1 MSKSTVIAV
10 TDAPEVSNA
19 APVQLS
25 SMNTAMTL
33 IPRFVEDAVQ
43 RGHKALEN
51 LATSAKAYAKTS
63 GELTQGTVESLLTML
78 DDIGACLEARRDGA
92 KTLKNSEIDN
102 VLKQNG
108 VKAPRFQRNKDTK
121 APEIGNRSGASR
133 YIAVAT
139 FEHKGLW
146 PAKKEQALAMIAKS
160 GLEFGRGLKFSSPYD
175 ALRGG
180 VAFSPV
186 HDVWAAAVRN
196 VIAGLNPTAKLSKFE
211 RTTKT
216 AVSLTMAERV
226 ALIAQLNATIPAST
240 PVVVEN
246 PQQG

>member
-1 MSKSTVIAV
+1 
-10 TDAPEVSNA
+10 
-19 APVQLS
+19 
-25 SMNTAMTL
+25 
-33 IPRFVEDAVQ
+33 
-43 RGHKALEN
+43 
-51 LATSAKAYAKTS
+51 
-63 GELTQGTVESLLTML
+63 LTQGTVESLLTML

-133 YIAVAT
+133 YIAVVT
-139 FEHKGLW
+139 FERKGLW

-175 ALRGG
+175 AIRGG

-196 VIAGLNPTAKLSKFE
+196 VIAGLNPTAKLSKYE
-211 RTTKT
+211 RTSKT

-226 ALIAQLNATIPAST
+226 ALIAALNATIPAST
-240 PVVVEN
+240 APVVVEN